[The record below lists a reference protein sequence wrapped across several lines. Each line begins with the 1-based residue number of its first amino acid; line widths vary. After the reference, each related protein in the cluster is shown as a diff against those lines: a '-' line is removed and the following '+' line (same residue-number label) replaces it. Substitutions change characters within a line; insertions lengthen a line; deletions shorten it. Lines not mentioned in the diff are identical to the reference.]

1 MMISTQAIMQSL
13 REYSNPKMKLGRLV
27 EEGKYVPIIRGLYET
42 DPNVSGYLI
51 SSFYS
56 PSYLSFEYALS
67 RYNLIPE
74 GVRAYTL
81 ATYGKNRSKE
91 YDTPFGVFYCHDVPK
106 TVFRM
111 GVRMMKENG
120 YVYWLA
126 TPEKA
131 LCDKLYNIE
140 SIGSKRHIESLLFDD
155 LRIDEDGLDS
165 MDTDFIQR
173 LSQLYRCRNVTFLS
187 EYLAE
192 GRQ

>member
-1 MMISTQAIMQSL
+1 MIVSTQMIIDNL
-13 REYSNPKMKLGRLV
+13 KDYSNPKMKLGRLV

-42 DPNVSGYLI
+42 DPNTSGYLI

-91 YDTPFGVFYCHDVPK
+91 YDTPFGTFYCYDVPK
-106 TVFRM
+106 RVFRM
-111 GVRMMKENG
+111 GVRLMKENG

-131 LCDKLYNIE
+131 LCDKLYGIE
-140 SIGSKRHIESLLFDD
+140 PVGSKKYIKSLLFDD

-165 MDTDFIQR
+165 MDTDSIEL
-173 LSQLYRCRNVTFLS
+173 LSQSYHCRNVSFLS
-187 EYLAE
+187 EYLKE
-192 GRQ
+192 RRQ